1 MQIHTAV
8 GNLKANLTAPIS
20 SIAET
25 GLLKMIHVFDLEL
38 HGASSGLLCLPRFMC
53 LSPMHVQNVSYDK
66 QTETRS
72 PKRAPRGSVRY
83 GSGDVLVYAGPVL
96 KTNCFKAKSYPA

>member
-38 HGASSGLLCLPRFMC
+38 HGASKWVVMF
-53 LSPMHVQNVSYDK
+53 
-66 QTETRS
+66 
-72 PKRAPRGSVRY
+72 A
-83 GSGDVLVYAGPVL
+83 
-96 KTNCFKAKSYPA
+96 